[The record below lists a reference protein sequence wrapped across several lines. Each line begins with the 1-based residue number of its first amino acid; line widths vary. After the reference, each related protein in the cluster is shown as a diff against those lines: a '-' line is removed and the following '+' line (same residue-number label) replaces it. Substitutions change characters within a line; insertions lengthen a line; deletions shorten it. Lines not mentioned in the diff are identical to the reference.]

1 MDHKTH
7 KGIKEKLRRQKERA
21 KFKEHVEKIRRH
33 RRSNKSKSHSR
44 HSLNKLQLPSS
55 DLSTMSERKIKD
67 TFRINMA
74 NVMVHFLNPY
84 RKNDCKQ
91 GRITNTE
98 DFKHLAR
105 KVRLQKKIFLNKF
118 FYELY
123 HSFFKAVML
132 NLIFKKSFL
141 F

>member
-1 MDHKTH
+1 
-7 KGIKEKLRRQKERA
+7 
-21 KFKEHVEKIRRH
+21 
-33 RRSNKSKSHSR
+33 
-44 HSLNKLQLPSS
+44 
-55 DLSTMSERKIKD
+55 MSERKIKD

-105 KVRLQKKIFLNKF
+105 KVCW
-118 FYELY
+118 
-123 HSFFKAVML
+123 V
-132 NLIFKKSFL
+132 
-141 F
+141 

>member
-1 MDHKTH
+1 
-7 KGIKEKLRRQKERA
+7 
-21 KFKEHVEKIRRH
+21 
-33 RRSNKSKSHSR
+33 
-44 HSLNKLQLPSS
+44 
-55 DLSTMSERKIKD
+55 MSERKIKD

-105 KVRLQKKIFLNKF
+105 KVRLRI
-118 FYELY
+118 
-123 HSFFKAVML
+123 
-132 NLIFKKSFL
+132 
-141 F
+141 

>member
-1 MDHKTH
+1 
-7 KGIKEKLRRQKERA
+7 
-21 KFKEHVEKIRRH
+21 
-33 RRSNKSKSHSR
+33 
-44 HSLNKLQLPSS
+44 
-55 DLSTMSERKIKD
+55 MSERKIKD

-105 KVRLQKKIFLNKF
+105 KVCR
-118 FYELY
+118 
-123 HSFFKAVML
+123 L
-132 NLIFKKSFL
+132 NLNVIDSVYDNVLYDYIFCCS
-141 F
+141 

>member
-1 MDHKTH
+1 M
-7 KGIKEKLRRQKERA
+7 RRQKERA
-21 KFKEHVEKIRRH
+21 RLKEHVDKLRKH
-33 RRSNKSKSHSR
+33 RRGNKSKSHSR
-44 HSLNKLQLPSS
+44 HSANKIQEPAS
-55 DLSTMSERKIKD
+55 DITAAAERKIKD

-105 KVRLQKKIFLNKF
+105 KVRI
-118 FYELY
+118 
-123 HSFFKAVML
+123 V
-132 NLIFKKSFL
+132 
-141 F
+141 